1 MKDETKQTAVDWVF
15 NEIILAYVA
24 KGNLSFIDVGNIKE
38 QAKEMQ
44 QEQAQLYATFVL
56 MCVNNNLPP
65 ITFNDWVTNIRR

>member
-1 MKDETKQTAVDWVF
+1 MSKEKEMSAVEWFNDEIFIHLNFDQRLYLKDIY
-15 NEIILAYVA
+15 N
-24 KGNLSFIDVGNIKE
+24 

>member
-1 MKDETKQTAVDWVF
+1 MSNEKEMSAVEWFNDEIFIHLNFDQRLYLKDIY
-15 NEIILAYVA
+15 N
-24 KGNLSFIDVGNIKE
+24 